1 MNREE
6 PFWGIEAV
14 EAVGVASPAIAP
26 PSAERFE
33 IAYGVGV
40 YQRGDAWRAKSF
52 KSRGAILFADG
63 EVRILARA
71 KRLFGADDETDLRLA
86 TRDIYNVVVTATLVR
101 FDAAVQSGGFQT
113 ILIRA
118 NSRSEARAIASQLPV
133 ATTAEFAAE
142 STRLDRFLDGMDSR
156 TPHVWVTWT
165 LVALNVLVYVAMVR
179 SGGGFPKTSSQTALA
194 FGSNF
199 GPDTL
204 NGEWWRLLAALFIHF
219 SLVHV
224 TFNMVVLVQMGRMAE
239 RLFGNARFAALY
251 FFTGLTASLTSL
263 CWHPVLN
270 SAGASGAIFGVL
282 GALLAYVVRYRSS
295 MPRTFQAQ
303 RFRSA
308 AFLVVYSLFNGLTH
322 QGIDNA
328 AHLGGLVSGFVMG
341 WLLAR
346 PIDPVESRL
355 DPRDA
360 VMLSTSL
367 AAFVIA
373 AFFFQAVRSNSTP
386 DARQELAFAVVEQQG
401 AVAEQKA
408 IKDSGAMLPMIRDP
422 KQRDAVVAQI
432 RSTVWP
438 EWNALYER
446 LNNALLPPGSRRAPL
461 RAAQLRYYD
470 DLRQAWL
477 DLADEGAARDDA
489 NPGMS
494 SKIKALLADAK
505 VQRALVAKLAAR
517 G

>member
-1 MNREE
+1 
-6 PFWGIEAV
+6 
-14 EAVGVASPAIAP
+14 
-26 PSAERFE
+26 
-33 IAYGVGV
+33 
-40 YQRGDAWRAKSF
+40 
-52 KSRGAILFADG
+52 
-63 EVRILARA
+63 VRILTRA
-71 KRLFGADDETDLRLA
+71 TRLFGADDETDLRLT
-86 TRDIYNVVVTATLVR
+86 TRNIYNVVVTATLIR
-101 FDAAVQSGGFQT
+101 FDAVVQSGTFQT

-118 NSRSEARAIASQLPV
+118 SSRADARAIASQLP
-133 ATTAEFAAE
+133 AAMTPEFAAE
-142 STRLDRFLDGMDSR
+142 STRMDRFLDGVESR
-156 TPHVWVTWT
+156 TPHVWVTWV
-165 LVALNVLVYVAMVR
+165 LVALNVLVYVAMVT

-199 GPDTL
+199 GPDTI
-204 NGEWWRLLAALFIHF
+204 NGQWWRLLAAMFIHF
-219 SLVHV
+219 SLVHI

-251 FFTGLTASLTSL
+251 FFTGLSASLTSL
-263 CWHPVLN
+263 CWHPVFN

-295 MPRTFQAQ
+295 MPRTIQAQ
-303 RFRSA
+303 RFRTA
-308 AFLVVYSLFNGLTH
+308 AFIIVYSLFNGLTH

-360 VMLSTSL
+360 ILLSTSV
-367 AAFVIA
+367 AAFVIVA
-373 AFFFQAVRSNSTP
+373 LFFHAVRSNSTP
-386 DARQELAFAVVEQQG
+386 DAREELAFAVVEQQE

-408 IKDSGAMLPMIRDP
+408 IKDTSAMLPMIRDP
-422 KQRDAVVAQI
+422 GQRDAVVAKI
-432 RSTVWP
+432 RTTVWP
-438 EWNALYER
+438 EWNSLYER
-446 LNNALLPPGSRRAPL
+446 LNNTVLPPGSRRAPL

-477 DLADEGAARDDA
+477 DLADEGTVRE
-489 NPGMS
+489 NSNSGMN
-494 SKIKALLADAK
+494 SKVKALLADAK
-505 VQRALVAKLAAR
+505 VQRALVARLAAR